1 MNYRKIVFLIISS
14 LLILTTT
21 LIYKEN
27 LVNVIK
33 NKKSLYIKYDYEIG
47 KDKSV
52 VLRRYENEFI
62 ELKILNY
69 GSKIISAK
77 KLNSFTII
85 SKDSLLNLFYSDR
98 PSGEA
103 LDTINLFILS
113 KENNKAFKVISV
125 KPILVLED

>member
-1 MNYRKIVFLIISS
+1 MKKIKKITLIILS
-14 LLILTTT
+14 LSMLTAAI
-21 LIYKEN
+21 IYKED
-27 LVNVIK
+27 LVNVLK
-33 NKKSLYIKYDYEIG
+33 NKKGLYIKYDYEIE

-52 VLRRYENEFI
+52 VLRKYENEFI
-62 ELKILNY
+62 ELKIVNY
-69 GSKIISAK
+69 GSKIISDE

-85 SKDSLLNLFYSDR
+85 SKDSLLNLFYTDR

-113 KENNKAFKVISV
+113 KENNKEFRVIAV

>member
-1 MNYRKIVFLIISS
+1 MILSFLIPATA
-14 LLILTTT
+14 LIH
-21 LIYKEN
+21 KEDLAN
-27 LVNVIK
+27 FLK
-33 NKKSLYIKYDYEIG
+33 NKKSLYIKYDYEIE

-52 VLRRYENEFI
+52 VLRKYENEFI
-62 ELKILNY
+62 ELKIVNY
-69 GSKIISAK
+69 GSKIISDE

-85 SKDSLLNLFYSDR
+85 SKDSLLHLFYTDR

-113 KENNKAFKVISV
+113 KENNKEFRVIAV

>member
-1 MNYRKIVFLIISS
+1 MKKIKKITLIILS
-14 LLILTTT
+14 LSMLTAAI
-21 LIYKEN
+21 IYKED
-27 LVNVIK
+27 LVNVLK
-33 NKKSLYIKYDYEIG
+33 NKKSLYIKYDYEIE

-52 VLRRYENEFI
+52 VLRKYENEFI
-62 ELKILNY
+62 ELKIVNY
-69 GSKIISAK
+69 GSKIISDE

-85 SKDSLLNLFYSDR
+85 SKDSLLHLFYTDR

-113 KENNKAFKVISV
+113 KENNKEFRVIAV